1 MPKIKFEKTLLIG
14 SGKIT
19 WYQKAERW
27 VRRKFKNPFTQHL
40 LLGIIKYLQ
49 TQWINAKIY
58 NTMKDVDADIEK
70 SNLNGK
76 KMTNKQDTT
85 SWREE
90 YLEMKPGLSKLQ
102 TQLLKEGPKQ
112 LAQAW
117 LLGAMHQ
124 DYDRMKGI
132 KRDYPKE
139 NKGQMQSSLKDF
151 FERIDQRDQG
161 I

>member
-1 MPKIKFEKTLLIG
+1 MQTL
-14 SGKIT
+14 K
-19 WYQKAERW
+19 
-27 VRRKFKNPFTQHL
+27 
-40 LLGIIKYLQ
+40 
-49 TQWINAKIY
+49 
-58 NTMKDVDADIEK
+58 K
-70 SNLNGK
+70 SNPNGK

-85 SWREE
+85 SWRQE